1 MQLIAQIF
9 KNVFYSYSMRSI
21 EMHWCFRF
29 PLYLFAFPC
38 NFLHLFLRNFR
49 INLSYFM
56 FAIVSLCI
64 FEQA

>member
-29 PLYLFAFPC
+29 PLYLFASPC

-49 INLSYFM
+49 ILCLQSYLYVFLSKPDD
-56 FAIVSLCI
+56 V
-64 FEQA
+64 E